1 MLAFDSILHKHYQ
14 RLNPNTFQVPT
25 LKHNKPLPINT
36 YNRKAYIHEEV
47 NTHFNNYCFEEPGD
61 GFPFTKS
68 ATMFTKTLPRFWGT
82 FPKEGAGWSFPC
94 QGFSLAP
101 LGFSLISTTSRVSLF
116 LTIERGILETDR
128 CASISVMFYL
138 FIAIGFNLLPYFN
151 LFIYF

>member
-1 MLAFDSILHKHYQ
+1 MLLIAYYINITKGLTQTPSKFQHSNTTNPSQQTHTIGKHIYM
-14 RLNPNTFQVPT
+14 RKRTPT
-25 LKHNKPLPINT
+25 H
-36 YNRKAYIHEEV
+36 
-47 NTHFNNYCFEEPGD
+47 NNYCFEEPGD

-101 LGFSLISTTSRVSLF
+101 LGFSLISTTSRVSFF